1 MEPIDR
7 RRRRPARVSRWVASG
22 LTAAVAVGSV
32 SAMAEAAEDETE
44 EFTGAALGATSA
56 WRAEV
61 VAAELMAAAAAEAA
75 QDAEEAAAAA
85 TSPPPPRIGR
95 AGAS

>member
-1 MEPIDR
+1 MEPSAR
-7 RRRRPARVSRWVASG
+7 PRRRPARVSRWVASG

-32 SAMAEAAEDETE
+32 SAMSEAAEDETE

-61 VAAELMAAAAAEAA
+61 VAAELMAAAEA
-75 QDAEEAAAAA
+75 AEEAAATAA
-85 TSPPPPRIGR
+85 SPPPPRIGR

>member
-1 MEPIDR
+1 MEATDR
-7 RRRRPARVSRWVASG
+7 HRRRPARVGRWVASG

-32 SAMAEAAEDETE
+32 SAMADAAEKETGE
-44 EFTGAALGATSA
+44 LTGTALGVTSA

-61 VAAELMAAAAAEAA
+61 ITAELMAAADPGDEPANP
-75 QDAEEAAAAA
+75 
-85 TSPPPPRIGR
+85 SGPPPPRIGR